1 MDAANPLAE
10 QDSGADDGSK
20 DDSLKGLADL
30 WDNIPEVRQRLRKNF
45 NLLVHYDP
53 KLQKMFNVKVEKST
67 HNVRLNAPVLSPV
80 LKIMKLTNDLP
91 AIDRLMEQVVDV
103 FGRFSLP
110 ITESLSN
117 SQSWAIRDMIQV
129 LKKNKNKKA
138 WQQDPVTRQLLLEMG
153 VCQEEADG
161 RLKVVKETSSQEDS
175 LPFLQPTFE
184 DSQPVDTQPEA
195 SQPVHDSVAPPEESQ
210 PDHDSVAPPEESHP
224 VHDSVAPGEE
234 SHPVH
239 DSVAPREESQLVPD
253 SVAPEGL
260 QPVHDSVAPPED
272 LQPVHD
278 SVAPPEDLQPVHDSV
293 APEDLQI
300 APEDPSASEVPPA
313 EVVVSSDEEVAQLA
327 CSPAVEAVDPPKVDK
342 NPEETSFPEVIQA
355 KKDSE
360 GKDSAS
366 STGPIEKG
374 SGLRR
379 MKKHLPVDG
388 EGEATPRKPKPKA
401 TAKAKAKALASPKS
415 KAKAKAKAKTKAS
428 AKCSAKP
435 GGDGDEVHVEPPSKK
450 PKTANRKEDLEE
462 AFKKTFHEFHQLRK
476 PQPLIFR
483 DMNANAYL
491 SNPAGESDK
500 KGKHGHLEKLLAPDG
515 YRYELYW
522 TRSAVGVK
530 RLDGDG
536 EYKQIVYFSRLLCA
550 PPFLGTPTL
559 LAEP

>member
-1 MDAANPLAE
+1 M
-10 QDSGADDGSK
+10 
-20 DDSLKGLADL
+20 
-30 WDNIPEVRQRLRKNF
+30 EVSQNTT
-45 NLLVHYDP
+45 VD
-53 KLQKMFNVKVEKST
+53 EKSKPSHAMESVDPPT
-67 HNVRLNAPVLSPV
+67 LVEVSQNTAVNDKSSP
-80 LKIMKLTNDLP
+80 
-91 AIDRLMEQVVDV
+91 
-103 FGRFSLP
+103 G
-110 ITESLSN
+110 
-117 SQSWAIRDMIQV
+117 
-129 LKKNKNKKA
+129 
-138 WQQDPVTRQLLLEMG
+138 
-153 VCQEEADG
+153 
-161 RLKVVKETSSQEDS
+161 
-175 LPFLQPTFE
+175 
-184 DSQPVDTQPEA
+184 
-195 SQPVHDSVAPPEESQ
+195 
-210 PDHDSVAPPEESHP
+210 
-224 VHDSVAPGEE
+224 
-234 SHPVH
+234 
-239 DSVAPREESQLVPD
+239 
-253 SVAPEGL
+253 
-260 QPVHDSVAPPED
+260 
-272 LQPVHD
+272 
-278 SVAPPEDLQPVHDSV
+278 
-293 APEDLQI
+293 
-300 APEDPSASEVPPA
+300 
-313 EVVVSSDEEVAQLA
+313 
-327 CSPAVEAVDPPKVDK
+327 PAVEAVDPPKVDK
-342 NPEETSFPEVIQA
+342 NPEETSFPEVIQEGYVTRRDQFGIKADLKAEGRGRGGRGRGGRGGQPTAAKSKA

-491 SNPAGESDK
+491 SNPDHIREVLKYECMKCLIECYKAGESDK

-530 RLDGDG
+530 RLDCDG
-536 EYKQIVYFSRLLCA
+536 EYKQIVYFSRPSTCTGTNRVLARYFVWDLGDLHNCA
-550 PPFLGTPTL
+550 CDVP
-559 LAEP
+559 